1 MRIINLFN
9 IADCEYLSSD
19 EKEII
24 KEACQM
30 IHNLKRIVNQ
40 VTSTYRNDFSQYIKE
55 AQKITKNNFSI
66 FSTYHNLHHK
76 SKIYKLLIT

>member
-1 MRIINLFN
+1 
-9 IADCEYLSSD
+9 
-19 EKEII
+19 
-24 KEACQM
+24 M